1 MKVTKFVVFVVALS
15 LFCGSSCL
23 FAQSVTVPATS
34 GTLGANWKTGTD
46 SNTGLSYII
55 PTGAGQASGYPDLAA
70 NVVTYTVNFPAA
82 GTYDLYLLVQFP
94 PSYES
99 DGVTVVPNGCQD
111 DDGAL
116 AATKYVGKTG
126 VNECNRMYIASSF
139 GTKSVTTAS
148 NWVTIDEMYVRGY
161 AMNDATDI
169 VDSLGSQTSG
179 VWKWINISRMLYGTV
194 TYTVAPGALTQT
206 FQIGAAE
213 PGGWYHSFVF
223 APSYN
228 GFTANDLNLG
238 DSGTVPPASTTVQ
251 PNWLDVH
258 QQIDGFGASSY
269 TLSGVSAANITKIYG
284 TAGTSAGD
292 AGHTLLRGRIGPV
305 SGTSTA
311 MTVDS
316 GEQVIW
322 TNAYA
327 AGAASGLKIWIAP
340 WTPPNLLKNNDA
352 TDGGNNTFN
361 GTAANYQTYANA
373 IATFVQ
379 NEYNTYGIP
388 IYAVSVQNEPDI
400 SNTYE
405 TCLWTAQQIHD
416 YIPYLY
422 NALQAVSL
430 GANPKPMVLM
440 PDSAMWGNPLA
451 YTALQDPV
459 VASMIGIQS
468 YHGYS
473 GDSFPVPS
481 YNVPHLWESETADL
495 LFSGADINNGI
506 FWAQQM
512 YQYLTVAQ
520 VTGWHYWWLIG
531 SGGQYIAYTT
541 GTEPVRF
548 YTFAQYSRFIR
559 PGMYRIGSTT
569 SSWLINASAYK
580 DPVSGNLA
588 VVAINWTGVAQPVTF
603 NLSSFPNV
611 ASVTPWVTSATL
623 SLASQSSVNV
633 AGGSFTYT
641 MPASSVVTFVAQ
653 ATPADLYAAGAVTVA
668 KSGFAYNFTT
678 RRYSQTVSITNVTS
692 NAIPG
697 PVGYVLDNLSS
708 NATVYNATG
717 VTAAQLPAGSPYIN
731 QSQTLAAG
739 GTLTFT
745 VQFTDP
751 TMTGISYTPRV
762 LSGSVSR

>member
-1 MKVTKFVVFVVALS
+1 MNVTKFVVFVAAVS

-23 FAQSVTVPATS
+23 FGQSVTVLATS
-34 GTLGANWKTGTD
+34 GTRGANWTTGTD
-46 SNTGLSYII
+46 PSTGLSYII
-55 PTGAGQASGYPDLAA
+55 PTGAAQASGYPDLAA
-70 NVVTYTVNFPAA
+70 NVVTYTVTFPKA

-94 PSYES
+94 PSYNS
-99 DGVTVVPNGCQD
+99 NGTVVANGCQD
-111 DDGAL
+111 DDGNYAP
-116 AATKYVGKTG
+116 TKYPGKTG
-126 VNECNRMYIASSF
+126 VNLCNRMYIASSF

-148 NWVTIDEMYVRGY
+148 NWVMVDEMYMRGY
-161 AMNDATDI
+161 ANNDATDI
-169 VDSLGSQTSG
+169 VDSLGTQTSG
-179 VWKWINISRMLYGTV
+179 VWKWINISRMLYGPT
-194 TYTVAPGALTQT
+194 TYTVASGALTQT

-223 APSYN
+223 APSYY

-238 DSGTVPPASTTVQ
+238 DSGTAPPASTTVQ

-305 SGTSTA
+305 SSSSTA
-311 MTVDS
+311 MTVES

-327 AGAASGLKIWIAP
+327 AGAKIWIAP
-340 WTPPNLLKNNDA
+340 WTPPNSLKSNGA
-352 TDGGNNTFN
+352 TAGGSFVGNAT
-361 GTAANYQTYANA
+361 NYQTYANA
-373 IATFVQ
+373 IAAFVQ
-379 NEYNTYGIP
+379 SEYNTYGIP

-422 NALQAVSL
+422 SALQTVNL
-430 GANPKPMVLM
+430 GSNPKPMVLM
-440 PDSAMWGNPLA
+440 PDAAMWGTPLA
-451 YTALQDPV
+451 GTALQDPA
-459 VASMIGIQS
+459 VASMIGVQS
-468 YHGYS
+468 YHGY
-473 GDSFPVPS
+473 GGNSFPVPS
-481 YNVPHLWESETADL
+481 YNVPHLWESETSDL
-495 LFSGADINNGI
+495 IGSASDINNGI
-506 FWAQQM
+506 YWANQM

-520 VTGWHYWWLIG
+520 VNGWHYWWLIG
-531 SGGQYIAYTT
+531 SGGQYIAFST

-548 YTFAQYSRFIR
+548 YTFAQYSRFVR
-559 PGMYRIGSTT
+559 PGYYRIGSTT
-569 SSWLINASAYK
+569 SSWLINASAYMY
-580 DPVSGNLA
+580 PANGSFA
-588 VVAINWTGVAQPVTF
+588 IVAINWTGVAQPVTF

-611 ASVTPWVTSATL
+611 GSVTPWVTDASL

-633 AGGSFTYT
+633 ANGLFTYT
-641 MPASSVVTFVAQ
+641 MPATSVVTFVGQ
-653 ATPADLYAAGAVTVA
+653 ATPADLYKAGAVTVA
-668 KSGFAYNFTT
+668 RSGFVYNFTT
-678 RRYSQTVSITNVTS
+678 KRYSQSVSMTNVTP

-697 PVGYVLDNLSS
+697 PVGYVLDNLSP
-708 NATVYNATG
+708 NATVYDATG

-731 QSQTLAAG
+731 LNQTLGAG
-739 GTLTFT
+739 STVTFT

-751 TMTGISYTPRV
+751 TMTGITYTPRV